1 MELGEWWTKFAD
13 ENPEQ
18 RLNLLKTLPASNTP
32 DHKPRRRRRRKPA
45 AQ

>member
-1 MELGEWWTKFAD
+1 MELGEWWTKFAE

-18 RLNLLKTLPASNTP
+18 RINLLKSVPTSNTP
-32 DHKPRRRRRRKPA
+32 EHKPRRRRRRKPA